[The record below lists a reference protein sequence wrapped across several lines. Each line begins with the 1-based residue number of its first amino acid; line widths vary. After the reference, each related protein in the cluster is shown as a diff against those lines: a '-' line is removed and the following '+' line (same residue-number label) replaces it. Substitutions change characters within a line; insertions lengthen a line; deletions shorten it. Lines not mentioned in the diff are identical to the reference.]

1 MVTVPVFL
9 KVTKPLSSTVAI
21 TLPWVKTEELFTE
34 YTTPMCNRTGV
45 VTALSW
51 QVVPLA
57 TVVSIWDLLVIWVP
71 LGRKLA

>member
-1 MVTVPVFL
+1 
-9 KVTKPLSSTVAI
+9 
-21 TLPWVKTEELFTE
+21 
-34 YTTPMCNRTGV
+34 MCSRTGV

-71 LGRKLA
+71 LGMKLA